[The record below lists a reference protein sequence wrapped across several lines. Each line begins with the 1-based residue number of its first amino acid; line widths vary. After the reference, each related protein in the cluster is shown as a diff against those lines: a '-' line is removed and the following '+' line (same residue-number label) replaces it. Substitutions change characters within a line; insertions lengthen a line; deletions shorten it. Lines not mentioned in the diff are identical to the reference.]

1 MEEEVVVVPTL
12 RIHCR
17 TCSQRHTRSFRRS
30 KTSSELLVDRV
41 GGAVIRK
48 REGWSGVRGPRRSVV
63 AATGVGVE
71 GEKLRCRCVG
81 LVSLLLL
88 LPPPHSRRRSPGV
101 RHDDGFSTKYT

>member
-1 MEEEVVVVPTL
+1 MVFSAEHRTIKAAGL
-12 RIHCR
+12 GFRWRRMRGRIAVG
-17 TCSQRHTRSFRRS
+17 
-30 KTSSELLVDRV
+30 EALDRV